1 MKEESSP
8 YVPLELGTENISTLL
23 RQYAVPAIIAMTA
36 SSLYNIVDSIFIGRC
51 VGTLAIS
58 GLAVTF
64 PLMNLSAAF
73 GTLVGIGGATMV
85 SVFLGRKWYKPAN
98 KVLGNT
104 FSLNVLTGLIFM
116 VVTLLWL
123 DPILRFF
130 GASDDTLPYA
140 REYMTILLYGNIITH
155 LYFGLNGIM
164 RSAGHPRRAMYL
176 TLFTVFVNTIL
187 DAVFIYVL
195 EWGIRGAAWA
205 TILSQTLAFVVIM
218 VDFSSSK
225 RVLHFTPK
233 SFIPDWRIARDS
245 LAIGFSPFLMNAAA
259 CVVTM
264 IINQQ
269 LQRYFGDMGIASF
282 GICNRVAFLFIMI
295 CIGLNQGM
303 QPIAGYNFG
312 ARLYSRVKLVYDR
325 TVGWATVV
333 VTVATLLSLFCP
345 DWIIRVFTQDPVLIA
360 DSAHALRIMNCMMFI
375 VGFHIITTNLFQCL
389 GMVRQSIFLSLI
401 RQLIYLVPLLYLL
414 PLWMG
419 GDGIWWSFPISDLM
433 SFVTAMIM
441 RFSLLRKFDRL
452 QDGEDAGILGSKL

>member
-1 MKEESSP
+1 MKEAAPVSA
-8 YVPLELGTENISTLL
+8 PLELGTEEISTLL
-23 RQYAVPAIIAMTA
+23 RKYAIPAIIAMTA

-51 VGTLAIS
+51 VGMLAIS
-58 GLAVTF
+58 GLAITF

-73 GTLVGIGGATMV
+73 GTLIGIGGATMV

-104 FSLNVLTGLIFM
+104 FTLNTITGLLFM
-116 VVTLLWL
+116 LVALAYLN
-123 DPILRFF
+123 PILRFF

-140 REYMTILLYGNIITH
+140 RDYMVILLYGNIITH

-164 RSAGHPRRAMYL
+164 RSSGHPMTAMYL
-176 TLFTVFVNTIL
+176 TLFTVILNTAL

-195 EWGIRGAAWA
+195 EWGIQGAAWA
-205 TILSQTLAFVVIM
+205 TILSQTVAFLIIM
-218 VDFSSSK
+218 YFFSAP
-225 RVLHFTPK
+225 RTTLHFTFK

-245 LAIGFSPFLMNAAA
+245 LAIGFAPFLMNAAA

-269 LQRYFGDMGIASF
+269 LQDYFGDMGIASF
-282 GICNRVAFLFIMI
+282 GICNRISFLFIMI
-295 CIGLNQGM
+295 CLGLNQGM

-312 ARLYSRVKLVYDR
+312 AKLYSRVKSVYNR
-325 TVGWATVV
+325 TVFWATVV
-333 VTVATLLSLFCP
+333 VTLATFLSLFFP
-345 DWIIRVFTQDPVLIA
+345 SWIVAAFTHDPALIA
-360 DSAHALRIMNCMMFI
+360 DSAYALRMMNCGMFL

-401 RQLIYLVPLLYLL
+401 RQLIYLIPLLYLL
-414 PLWMG
+414 PLWLG
-419 GDGIWWSFPISDLM
+419 GDGIWWSFPASDVL

-441 RFSLLRKFDRL
+441 RFSLLRKFDSLR
-452 QDGEDAGILGSKL
+452 DGDEADILGSKL

>member
-303 QPIAGYNFG
+303 QPIAGYNS
-312 ARLYSRVKLVYDR
+312 APDSTRVSNWCITERWDGLR
-325 TVGWATVV
+325 
-333 VTVATLLSLFCP
+333 LSLPSLRCS
-345 DWIIRVFTQDPVLIA
+345 VC
-360 DSAHALRIMNCMMFI
+360 SARI
-375 VGFHIITTNLFQCL
+375 G
-389 GMVRQSIFLSLI
+389 
-401 RQLIYLVPLLYLL
+401 
-414 PLWMG
+414 
-419 GDGIWWSFPISDLM
+419 
-433 SFVTAMIM
+433 
-441 RFSLLRKFDRL
+441 
-452 QDGEDAGILGSKL
+452 